1 MIKGHSVIECG
12 ISDLSFIEMQKDIHH
27 FVQIFKD
34 VELIVDMET
43 EEKTFVTIVFTNAT
57 LYDRE
62 FSNDEIS
69 IIRILDLYQYVG
81 E

>member
-1 MIKGHSVIECG
+1 MIKRHSIIECG
-12 ISDLSFIEMQKDIHH
+12 ISDLSFIEMQNDIHH
-27 FVQIFKD
+27 FVQNFKD

-43 EEKTFVTIVFTNAT
+43 EEKSFVSIVFTNTT

-62 FSNDEIS
+62 FSDDEIS
-69 IIRILDLYQYVG
+69 IIRLLDLYQYVG

>member
-1 MIKGHSVIECG
+1 MIKGHSIIECS
-12 ISDLSFIEMQKDIHH
+12 ISDLSFIEMQNDIHH
-27 FVQIFKD
+27 FVQNFKD

-43 EEKTFVTIVFTNAT
+43 EEKSFVSIVFTNAT

-62 FSNDEIS
+62 FSDDEIS
-69 IIRILDLYQYVG
+69 IIRLLDLYQYVG